1 MKRRGFVVVATLI
14 LSTSLFYPVE
24 VGAADVFYDIDGSII
39 QNQIAG
45 GQGETA
51 FPILLMPVGG
61 EYEGMAGAY
70 TAVARDISFF
80 EANPAASSRLDVT
93 ELAVW
98 HNNVIA
104 DAALEGLF
112 YTERFEHL
120 GVAAGMKVLHVN
132 FTPYDLSGIQE
143 NAAIRYTESVLG
155 LNLSYNFFHSFD
167 FHGLALGAN
176 LKAAYRNVAER
187 IAPAQSSFVVMG
199 DVGLLTRVDFLKFY
213 SSRDR
218 NFSAGLVLRN
228 VGTPAN
234 LGTESLADDT
244 TTITDP
250 LPTEATLGIAYSPIR
265 PLILAFDLTRPV
277 SLFGDVGDT
286 SLEFAWGTSVTI
298 TDFLTAHGGF
308 ALEGGNP
315 RLTLGASVSINDIDL
330 FINQTADI
338 TTQVGE
344 ADRFSLQASFDF
356 GDKGRAER
364 RATVEEFYLDAL
376 VAFADGNLERAMEL
390 SRRALELD
398 PTFSPAEETLQ
409 TASRMQNLQSRME
422 DIRRGEQ
429 ELVPETPEEPETPD
443 DLDAPGDSL
452 PQEDDA
458 GATGE
463 GADGEN
469 GADPANGD
477 AESAEGTEGTTTEG
491 AAGTDG
497 STNENTRADAEGAEG
512 EGE

>member
-1 MKRRGFVVVATLI
+1 MKVRGFILVATLI
-14 LSTSLFYPVE
+14 LSISLFDPVA
-24 VGAADVFYDIDGSII
+24 VGAADVFYGIDGSIV
-39 QNQIAG
+39 QNQIDG

-98 HNNVIA
+98 HNNLIS
-104 DAALEGLF
+104 DAAMEGLF

-120 GVAAGMKVLHVN
+120 GVAAGLKVLHVN
-132 FTPYDLSGIQE
+132 FTPYDLTGIQE
-143 NAAIRYTESVLG
+143 SAAIRYTESVFG

-213 SSRDR
+213 SSRER

-234 LGTESLADDT
+234 LGTGSLADDT

-250 LPTEATLGIAYSPIR
+250 LPTEATLGVAYSPIR
-265 PLILAFDLTRPV
+265 PLMLSFDLTRPV
-277 SLFGDVGDT
+277 SLFGDGGDT
-286 SLEFAWGTSVTI
+286 SFEYAWGTSVAI

-330 FINQTADI
+330 FVNQTADI
-338 TTQVGE
+338 TTQVGK

-364 RATVEEFYLDAL
+364 RASVEEFYLDAL

-422 DIRRGEQ
+422 DIRRGDQ
-429 ELVPETPEEPETPD
+429 ELVPEPPEELETPEDLDTPEDSMPEEPQEEPEEDAAAEGSPDEETN
-443 DLDAPGDSL
+443 LDAEAP
-452 PQEDDA
+452 
-458 GATGE
+458 TGE
-463 GADGEN
+463 GDN
-469 GADPANGD
+469 LD
-477 AESAEGTEGTTTEG
+477 AEAPT
-491 AAGTDG
+491 
-497 STNENTRADAEGAEG
+497 G